1 MGGPP
6 LWSCLEHQS
15 IGQQASNAQTQ
26 VNPSLSEFLHCVLHF
41 NCVCLFSGKPPV
53 FGPCKLMDIELEM
66 VTLPAHSLTHN
77 PLTSTHPL
85 THSLTH
91 TLVIHTLT
99 FTHPLTHT
107 SHTCTHPHS
116 LTITHISTH
125 APTITLHTLH
135 YPQAFFV
142 GPGNALGDPIPVSS
156 AEEHIFGMVL
166 MNDWSARDIQKWEYV
181 PLGPFLAKNFGT
193 TISPWV
199 VTMDA
204 LMPFTVAGPEQVTS
218 AYRVCLC

>member
-1 MGGPP
+1 
-6 LWSCLEHQS
+6 
-15 IGQQASNAQTQ
+15 
-26 VNPSLSEFLHCVLHF
+26 
-41 NCVCLFSGKPPV
+41 
-53 FGPCKLMDIELEM
+53 MDIELEM
-66 VTLPAHSLTHN
+66 VTLPTHSLTHN